1 MSYSQVDYE
10 RPPITLKQARQI
22 ASCAFGQKG
31 EAIVSLWSAYNKEYF
46 RGKLKPVPI
55 IFVPTSPY
63 GHWIGL
69 SVGTKSQKSAL
80 IYLKSGE
87 TWADTRSVLLHEMIH
102 QCLVERGANPKHES
116 QEWCDEI
123 MRISNDHFDRE
134 FWAGRYTVGKEKL
147 EDGRRVSVRMNKAG
161 PGGEA
166 SIPMDDIVAWPFSL
180 GIIPPDI
187 DNIAKPPHSHAPTV
201 G

>member
-10 RPPITLKQARQI
+10 RPTITFKQAQQI
-22 ASCAFGQKG
+22 ASCAFGKKG
-31 EAIVSLWSAYNKEYF
+31 EAITAIWNAYNHEYF

-69 SVGTKSQKSAL
+69 SVGTKNKKSAL

-87 TWADTRSVLLHEMIH
+87 SWDDTRSVLLHEMIH

-116 QEWCDEI
+116 QDWCDEI
-123 MRISNDHFDRE
+123 MRISRNYFGCE
-134 FWAGRYTVGKEKL
+134 FWAGRYTVGKERT
-147 EDGRRVSVRMNKAG
+147 EDGRRVSRKMNKAG
-161 PGGEA
+161 PDGEA
-166 SIPMDDIVAWPFSL
+166 SIPMKDIVSWPFSL
-180 GIIPPDI
+180 GITPPDI
-187 DNIAKPPHSHAPTV
+187 DNIKKTPHPPMLSV